1 MVGEIIFGGFSSFFW
16 FGLFVYV
23 FFLTRKKNKDL
34 KFYGVCVSVCV
45 DSLEKVLSNLSLS
58 EVCW

>member
-34 KFYGVCVSVCV
+34 KFYGVCVCMCGFPGKSA
-45 DSLEKVLSNLSLS
+45 LQFKS
-58 EVCW
+58 E